1 MRLKPLFIMKNRFQ
15 LVVFS
20 FLLCSCASLTT
31 VLAQEEM
38 KTEKNYKNT
47 VRLNLTNPLIFGD
60 KSLILG
66 YERTLGAHKSF
77 SVNLGQANLPKFGIL
92 NLEGDSIQV
101 QKDTKDK
108 GFNMT
113 ADFRFYP
120 AAENKH
126 VAPRGVYF
134 GPYVGY
140 NTMSREN
147 AWSLHTVGYDGN
159 VKTNFNFNVLY
170 LGAQMGY
177 QFIFWKRVA
186 LDLVLIGPGVGF
198 YKLSAKLDTDL
209 DADDEDALY
218 QKINDALKEKF
229 PGYTFVLDDI
239 DFEKTGSSSVT
250 SFGFRYVINLGFRF

>member
-1 MRLKPLFIMKNRFQ
+1 MKN
-15 LVVFS
+15 LVRLAFIS
-20 FLLCSCASLTT
+20 FLFACVMDIS
-31 VLAQEEM
+31 AQEEM
-38 KTEKNYKNT
+38 KMEKNYKNT
-47 VRLNLTNPLIFGD
+47 VRLNLTNPLIFGE

-77 SVNLGQANLPKFGIL
+77 SINIGQAQLPKFNIVNYDSTGI
-92 NLEGDSIQV
+92 DI
-101 QKDTKDK
+101 QKDSKEH

-140 NTMSREN
+140 NSMGREN
-147 AWSLHTVGYDGN
+147 TWSLNTSSFQGN
-159 VKTNFNFNVLY
+159 VKSDVDFNVLY

-177 QFIFWKRVA
+177 QFVFWKRVA

-209 DADDEDALY
+209 TTEDEDALY
-218 QKINDALKEKF
+218 DKINDALKDRF
-229 PGYTFVLDDI
+229 PGFTYVFDDI
-239 DFEKTGSSSVT
+239 DFSTSGSKSVT
-250 SFGFRYVINLGFRF
+250 SFGYRYVVNLGFRF